1 MSATTPRPGRPS
13 PLGESFRPDP
23 RPLAERSGDDYTLFC
38 EGIRSLTRIDL
49 LQYKRGQME
58 RRIRSFA
65 QRRGVSDLPT
75 YLLQLRRDR
84 AELDEFLDRVT
95 INVSQLWRNP
105 EQWDVLEKEVL
116 PELIANATAGR
127 VKAWSAGCSYGAEA
141 YTLAALFRQLDPRTR
156 AEIVGT
162 DIDRRM
168 VERAKLGRFSD
179 EDARSASKSVLER
192 WFARDGAEWQ
202 ASRELQ
208 ALTRFEVGDLLR
220 VQPRRE
226 AYDLVLCR
234 NTVIYFTEDVRDALH
249 ERLVTSM
256 RPGGYL
262 VIGST
267 ERVSRPRELG
277 LVPTHPFTYRKS

>member
-1 MSATTPRPGRPS
+1 MTATAPRPS
-13 PLGESFRPDP
+13 S
-23 RPLAERSGDDYTLFC
+23 AAATAKDDYTSFC
-38 EGIRSLTRIDL
+38 EGIRALTSIDL

-65 QRRGVSDLPT
+65 QRRGESDLT
-75 YLLQLRRDR
+75 VYLGLLRRDR
-84 AELDEFLDRVT
+84 GELEEFLDRVT

-105 EQWDVLEKEVL
+105 EQWTVLEREIL
-116 PELIANATAGR
+116 PELIARSSAGR
-127 VKAWSAGCSYGAEA
+127 VRAWSAGCSYGAEA
-141 YTLAALFRQLDPRTR
+141 YTLAALFRQLDQRTR

-179 EDARSASKSVLER
+179 EDARSASRTVLER
-192 WFARDGAEWQ
+192 WFARDGDEWQ
-202 ASRELQ
+202 ASRELR

-249 ERLVTSM
+249 ERLVTSI
-256 RPGGYL
+256 RPGGYF

-277 LVPTHPFTYRKS
+277 LVSTHPFTYRKS